1 VSPEHR
7 APERRGRGRRAL
19 RRAVT
24 ALVALALT
32 GSTATAVT
40 LTVPA
45 LARDSRPAVPPV
57 EITAPVPVL
66 GPLAAA
72 APSATGAGVGA
83 ALQPLASARGLGTFT
98 GVVTD
103 PATGGVLWERT
114 GGTPLVPGSTGKL
127 LTTAAALLT
136 LNPTDRL
143 VTRVVTGPEPGTVI
157 LVGGGDPT
165 LTALPVGKEGVY
177 PDPSRLTALADAVR
191 TAATTPVRKVLV
203 DTGRYQG
210 PTLQPSWDQADV
222 EGGFVAPVEPLML
235 DGGRADPTKQDGP
248 RLADPA
254 LAAGR
259 ALAGLLGANPDAVAE
274 GSAAPGATALA
285 SVTSAPISE
294 LVEHTIRTSDNML
307 AEVLAREVAI
317 ARKGAPSF
325 EGVATQTL
333 AALSQTGFD
342 TAGARMVDG
351 SGLSTDDREAA
362 RLPARHCSVA
372 GRGPRRHAVPAP
384 DGHGPAGGRRR
395 RHPGRSVRTRLAGGR
410 WARRGARQDRHAD
423 GCEQPGRHHD
433 GRRWT
438 AAGLRLDEQRG
449 DPGDSAAPPG
459 CDRGAPEPLRV
470 PLTVAAP
477 DGRCPG
483 VGARVGRGE
492 PCRHPA
498 RRRSVGACGRPLT
511 PLLWPPGR
519 SPSRARSRQRSTS
532 ACPSTG
538 TSLAARPAASSRPV
552 LL

>member
-7 APERRGRGRRAL
+7 AQGGRAQGRRAL

-57 EITAPVPVL
+57 MITAPVPVL

-72 APSATGAGVGA
+72 APSATGAGVGP

-103 PATGGVLWERT
+103 PATGSVLWDRT

-165 LTALPVGKEGVY
+165 LTALPVGREGVY

-210 PTLQPSWDQADV
+210 PTLHPSWDQADV

-307 AEVLAREVAI
+307 AEVLAREVAV
-317 ARKGAPSF
+317 ARKGEPSF
-325 EGVATQTL
+325 EGAATQTL
-333 AALSQTGFD
+333 AALSQAGFD

-351 SGLSTDDREAA
+351 SGLSTDDRVPAKLLASLLATAASPVASRSDRQFLLRPMVTGLPVAGGDGTLDDRFAPGSPAAAGRGVVRAKTGTLTAVSSLAGITTDADGRLLVFALMSNGVTPATVRPRLDAIAA
-362 RLPARHCSVA
+362 RLSRC
-372 GRGPRRHAVPAP
+372 
-384 DGHGPAGGRRR
+384 
-395 RHPGRSVRTRLAGGR
+395 
-410 WARRGARQDRHAD
+410 
-423 GCEQPGRHHD
+423 GCR
-433 GRRWT
+433 
-438 AAGLRLDEQRG
+438 
-449 DPGDSAAPPG
+449 
-459 CDRGAPEPLRV
+459 
-470 PLTVAAP
+470 
-477 DGRCPG
+477 
-483 VGARVGRGE
+483 
-492 PCRHPA
+492 
-498 RRRSVGACGRPLT
+498 
-511 PLLWPPGR
+511 
-519 SPSRARSRQRSTS
+519 
-532 ACPSTG
+532 
-538 TSLAARPAASSRPV
+538 
-552 LL
+552 